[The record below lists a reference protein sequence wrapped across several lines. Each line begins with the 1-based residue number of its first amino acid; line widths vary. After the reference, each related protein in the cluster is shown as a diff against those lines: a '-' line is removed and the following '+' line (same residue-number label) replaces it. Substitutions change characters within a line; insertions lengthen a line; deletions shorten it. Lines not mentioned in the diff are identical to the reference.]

1 LDCGVIDFSEPCLA
15 PENQTRFLTTIM
27 SDAGTADAFE
37 RHDVI
42 SVEPERRARFVD
54 AHRQSAPADPKSLP
68 AKLEHLRHERQVI
81 QCSRCVQRLEDFVWR
96 LHFYEITTAK
106 SRVLLTHVIPSTLR
120 LRRI

>member
-1 LDCGVIDFSEPCLA
+1 
-15 PENQTRFLTTIM
+15 M

-37 RHDVI
+37 GNDVI

-68 AKLEHLRHERQVI
+68 AKFEHLRHERQVI
-81 QCSRCVQRLEDFVWR
+81 QCSHRVQRLEDFVRR
-96 LHFYEITTAK
+96 LDFYEIAMAK
-106 SRVLLTHVIPSTLR
+106 FRVPLTHVIPSNSR